1 MLHFRS
7 IRSRIAFVYSALI
20 IAIFIGV
27 TLFMAQQVRNASLE
41 AVEKQLATD
50 ARLLAADEG
59 LIARLGQPGLLPEDD
74 ALAGMAARWA
84 DLLQMRVTLIRLDGT
99 VLADSAHSA
108 GSLGNHANRPEVVT
122 ALDQGA
128 GISRRASATAD
139 MSMLYAAHLIRS
151 PGAGEA
157 LGVLRVA
164 IPATRIEEILSPF
177 AATILIGGALSV
189 LLTVS
194 LSFFLA
200 ERIARPIRSLTLAA
214 SRMTISD
221 EALERKIRT
230 ASLDE
235 VGELVESFNR
245 MAKRL
250 RKQMQR
256 LKRERERF
264 STVLTNM
271 VDGVLILDKGGN
283 VRLLNP
289 AAATMLEVSG
299 KRAKGKS
306 FPKVA
311 RDHRLVEIWQ
321 QSRREG
327 EQLEGVVNTT
337 QRVIRMVATPFWD
350 GSRRGHIILLQ
361 DLTQMR
367 RLETVRR
374 DFVSNVSHEL
384 RTPLASLRALVET
397 LRDGALDDP
406 PAAQRFLDR
415 IETEVDAL
423 TQMVQELLEL
433 SRIESGRFPFH
444 PQAVPV
450 ADLVLRPVERLQ
462 PQGERAGVDLFVDMP
477 GGLPLVMADPER
489 IHQVMINLLHNA
501 IKFTAQGGSI
511 TITAQS
517 EPDGCAVVISVEDT
531 GIGVPA
537 GDLDRIFERFYKT
550 DRARTA
556 GGTGLGLAIAKHI
569 IQAHEGRIWA
579 ESVEGQGSH
588 FRFTLPAL
596 PASPHLFPQNP
607 QNQI

>member
-1 MLHFRS
+1 
-7 IRSRIAFVYSALI
+7 
-20 IAIFIGV
+20 
-27 TLFMAQQVRNASLE
+27 
-41 AVEKQLATD
+41 
-50 ARLLAADEG
+50 
-59 LIARLGQPGLLPEDD
+59 
-74 ALAGMAARWA
+74 
-84 DLLQMRVTLIRLDGT
+84 
-99 VLADSAHSA
+99 
-108 GSLGNHANRPEVVT
+108 
-122 ALDQGA
+122 
-128 GISRRASATAD
+128 
-139 MSMLYAAHLIRS
+139 MLYAAHLIRDLQ
-151 PGAGEA
+151 GGEP

-164 IPATRIEEILSPF
+164 IPATRIEEILAPF
-177 AATILIGGALSV
+177 AATILLGGLISL
-189 LLTVS
+189 LLTIGLS
-194 LSFFLA
+194 LFLA

-214 SRMTISD
+214 SQMAISD
-221 EALERKIRT
+221 EALERKIRPV
-230 ASLDE
+230 SQDE
-235 VGELVESFNR
+235 LGELVQAFNQ

-264 STVLTNM
+264 STVLANM

-289 AAATMLEVSG
+289 AAATMLAVSG

-306 FPKVA
+306 FPKVS

-327 EQLEGVVNTT
+327 AQVEGVVTTT

-350 GSRRGHIILLQ
+350 GSRRGQIIILQ

-367 RLETVRR
+367 RLETIRR

-406 PAAQRFLDR
+406 PAAQHFLDR

-450 ADLVLRPVERLQ
+450 ADLILRPVERLQ
-462 PQGERAGVDLFVDMP
+462 PQGERAGVELFVNLP
-477 GGLPLVMADPER
+477 GGLPLVLADPER

-511 TITAQS
+511 TITAAAQPAES
-517 EPDGCAVVISVEDT
+517 TVVISVEDT

-537 GDLDRIFERFYKT
+537 EDLDRIFERFYKT

-569 IQAHEGRIWA
+569 VQAHDGRIWA
-579 ESVEGQGSH
+579 ESIEGKGSH
-588 FRFTLPAL
+588 FRFTLPK
-596 PASPHLFPQNP
+596 H
-607 QNQI
+607 